1 MLAAS
6 TDGEGLSYPL
16 LASPKL
22 DGIRCLVVGN
32 VAFSRNLKPVPNR
45 FAQRLFGRR
54 EFHGLDG
61 ELVVGLDTAP
71 DAFQR
76 SSSGIMSRDGEPDA
90 VFHVFDDWSCA
101 LGFEGRL
108 AAVKKRVHGFANLR
122 FVRHRLV
129 RDEEQLLRLE
139 EEFVGDGYEGI
150 MLRKPD
156 GPYKQ
161 GRSTLNE
168 GWLMKL
174 KRFSDGEA
182 EVVGYTQL
190 LHNANEATVG
200 ELGQTKRSS
209 HKAGKVA
216 QEMLGALTVRDLT
229 TDVVF
234 EVGTGFTEDMRRL
247 LWVGRLKLQGRLV
260 KYKYQPTGVKE
271 KPRFPVFLGFRD
283 PADL

>member
-71 DAFQR
+71 DVFQR

-108 AAVKKRVHGFANLR
+108 AAVKKRVQGFVNLR

-209 HKAGKVA
+209 HRAGKVA